1 MNDMTNAPHLPGFR
15 KSSFALPYNGGEIWF
30 EHLDGLYG
38 HEALALENLA
48 GDAPL
53 FSRPSSP
60 AYICFVL
67 DETAVTAAVVDAVK
81 QVLFRSGKRFLKIAF
96 TGLDR
101 KSRRSMKRS
110 LTECGCPVGFLD
122 GLEQAKEWLLP

>member
-38 HEALALENLA
+38 HEALALEKLA

-67 DETAVTAAVVDAVK
+67 DETAVTAAVVEAVK
-81 QVLFRSGKRFLKIAF
+81 QALSRSGKRFLKIAF

-101 KSRRSMKRS
+101 KGRRSIKRS
-110 LTECGCPVGFLD
+110 LSACGCPIGFLD

>member
-1 MNDMTNAPHLPGFR
+1 MTNAPHLPGFR

-38 HEALALENLA
+38 HEALALEKLT

-81 QVLFRSGKRFLKIAF
+81 QSVSRSGKRFLKIAF

-101 KSRRSMKRS
+101 KGRRSIKRS
-110 LTECGCPVGFLD
+110 LSACGCPIGFLE